1 MFANSHGQLIMT
13 TLQTVQAQLES
24 KFIEPLEYNSF
35 YLSIGDILSNHW
47 DPLDIFD
54 SHWPH
59 DKYERFIPTIYN
71 RALTVQCTDELVE
84 YLSTLAFN
92 ELGVEANLP
101 NDRRAGILISA
112 VRDYY
117 FRNLI

>member
-1 MFANSHGQLIMT
+1 MFATFHRQFMMA

-24 KFIEPLEYNSF
+24 KFIAPLEYNSF

-59 DKYERFIPTIYN
+59 DKYERFIPAIYN
-71 RALTVQCTDELVE
+71 RALIVQCTDELVE
-84 YLSTLAFN
+84 YLSILAFN
-92 ELGVEANLP
+92 ELGIEAN
-101 NDRRAGILISA
+101 
-112 VRDYY
+112 
-117 FRNLI
+117 

>member
-1 MFANSHGQLIMT
+1 MRA

-24 KFIEPLEYNSF
+24 KFIAPLDYNSF

-47 DPLDIFD
+47 DPLGIFD

-59 DKYERFIPTIYN
+59 NKYEGYIPAIYN
-71 RALTVQCTDELVE
+71 HALSTQSTDELVE
-84 YLSTLAFN
+84 YLSVLAFN
-92 ELGVEANLP
+92 ELGVEENLE
-101 NDRRAGILISA
+101 NDKRTSVLILA

-117 FRNLI
+117 FRNII

>member
-1 MFANSHGQLIMT
+1 MT

-54 SHWPH
+54 SIGHMINMKDLFYH
-59 DKYERFIPTIYN
+59 
-71 RALTVQCTDELVE
+71 L
-84 YLSTLAFN
+84 
-92 ELGVEANLP
+92 
-101 NDRRAGILISA
+101 
-112 VRDYY
+112 
-117 FRNLI
+117 